1 MAYAAGLGAIEINEN
16 EEAIDAIVRCF
27 RSNAELSFDNDTRT
41 ALKEHVFAE
50 ACGIEGVLCSRDV
63 AIVFDKMIND
73 GDGSLIG
80 SLVVIENEDPFD
92 VVEYYVCE

>member
-1 MAYAAGLGAIEINEN
+1 
-16 EEAIDAIVRCF
+16 
-27 RSNAELSFDNDTRT
+27 
-41 ALKEHVFAE
+41 
-50 ACGIEGVLCSRDV
+50 
-63 AIVFDKMIND
+63 MIND

>member
-16 EEAIDAIVRCF
+16 EEAIDAIVRFF
-27 RSNAELSFDNDTRT
+27 RNNVELSFDNDTRT

-80 SLVVIENEDPFD
+80 SLVIFENEDRSD